1 MVGIEGGASS
11 KKHDIR
17 LDDVVIGCPVGRTR
31 GVLSYEFGKAM
42 QGKDFEIT
50 EDLNSSST
58 VLLTTLNQLDTLHEG
73 KGNRIVDIVRM
84 MISRNLRMRE
94 KYNYSR
100 AKKNRWYESNYV
112 HVDSNLGCDTIYDH
126 DISPM
131 I

>member
-1 MVGIEGGASS
+1 MGIEGGASS

-17 LDDVVIGCPVGRTR
+17 LDDVVIECPVGRTR
-31 GVLSYEFGKAM
+31 DVLSYEFGKAM

-50 EDLNSSST
+50 KDLNSSST

-84 MISRNLRMRE
+84 MISKNLRMRE

-100 AKKNRWYESNYV
+100 AKKDR
-112 HVDSNLGCDTIYDH
+112 
-126 DISPM
+126 
-131 I
+131 